1 MDLFEARGF
10 QETTVLDIADAAKVS
25 RGTVFNYY
33 PYKEA
38 ILIEYLAQRLGD
50 MQERIKTTSC
60 KDTPL
65 ETIQII
71 FDELASFTEANPDL
85 MLPLSYELLNPDP
98 ERSRQAF
105 VSLPL
110 VPILYTYLS
119 EARERGLIRSDF
131 SRERLARTLANAF
144 FLTALQWVAY
154 RRDRSIHD
162 ELRKVLT
169 LTLEGMVAG

>member
-10 QETTVLDIADAAKVS
+10 QETTVLDIADAASVS

-50 MQERIKTTSC
+50 MQKRIESLSPKDAPLKT
-60 KDTPL
+60 
-65 ETIQII
+65 IYAI
-71 FDELASFTEANPDL
+71 FDELATFTEANPHL

-110 VPILYTYLS
+110 VPIFYTYLS

-144 FLTALQWVAY
+144 LP
-154 RRDRSIHD
+154 DRLAVGRLPPRPLDS
-162 ELRKVLT
+162 R
-169 LTLEGMVAG
+169 